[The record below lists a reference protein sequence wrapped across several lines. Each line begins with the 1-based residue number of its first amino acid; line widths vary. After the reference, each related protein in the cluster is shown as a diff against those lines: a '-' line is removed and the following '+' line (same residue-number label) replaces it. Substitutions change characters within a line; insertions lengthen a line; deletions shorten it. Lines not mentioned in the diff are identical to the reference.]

1 MECDFCSSHATEW
14 AYPARNFIADVLAD
28 PQGIFTAYGTVILSS
43 NGHWAACDQCH
54 ALIEAGQRADLA
66 HRSAALFAAAHPE
79 IPAEELASWFHKLHS
94 QFFDNRRGPAR
105 PMNHRVEVAA
115 PHWSSSGL
123 AARPGGSDD
132 AACRQSSLL
141 AAGGSAA
148 MTVEE
153 AVRQTVLCGDALEA
167 RRMLKVADV
176 IVACEGNDSEKFGIK
191 FGLWPHWAALKAEKL
206 VLTEILEHM
215 ILDEPLPCLE
225 RLPRS
230 EIVGITEKLLRVNRE
245 LDRMGRNP

>member
-105 PMNHRVEVAA
+105 PM
-115 PHWSSSGL
+115 S
-123 AARPGGSDD
+123 
-132 AACRQSSLL
+132 
-141 AAGGSAA
+141 GGSAA

-225 RLPRS
+225 RLPRG
-230 EIVGITEKLLRVNRE
+230 EIVALTERLLLVNRE